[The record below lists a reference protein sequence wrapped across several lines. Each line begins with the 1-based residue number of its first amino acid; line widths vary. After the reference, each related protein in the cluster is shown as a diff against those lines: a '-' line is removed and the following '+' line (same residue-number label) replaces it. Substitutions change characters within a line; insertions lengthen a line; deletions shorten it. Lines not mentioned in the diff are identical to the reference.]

1 MDAEVD
7 AAADFDV
14 EYRLLLEAIH
24 LAYDHDFRGYA
35 AASLK
40 RRLKAAMR
48 SFGCRT
54 LSHLQDKVLRDPAMF
69 AALMDY
75 LTLQVSEMFRDPS
88 YFLSLRHAVVP
99 LLRTYPSLKV
109 WVAGCSTGEEAYSL
123 AILLHEEGLLA
134 RSLLY
139 ATDINTTALQKAQAG
154 MYPIQRMARF
164 DLNHQQSGARSS
176 LADHYAVAHGHAA
189 FDKSLASHIVFSE
202 HSLVTDGVFAEVQ
215 LVSCRNVLIYFDREL
230 QDRVLGVFG
239 NALCRKGFL
248 GLGAKES
255 LRLSAHASAFDE
267 LVRADR
273 IFQKAGEWPLPRGR
287 RT

>member
-1 MDAEVD
+1 MSITAKD
-7 AAADFDV
+7 
-14 EYRLLLEAIH
+14 
-24 LAYDHDFRGYA
+24 
-35 AASLK
+35 
-40 RRLKAAMR
+40 
-48 SFGCRT
+48 
-54 LSHLQDKVLRDPAMF
+54 
-69 AALMDY
+69 
-75 LTLQVSEMFRDPS
+75 LT
-88 YFLSLRHAVVP
+88 
-99 LLRTYPSLKV
+99 
-109 WVAGCSTGEEAYSL
+109 
-123 AILLHEEGLLA
+123 
-134 RSLLY
+134 
-139 ATDINTTALQKAQAG
+139 
-154 MYPIQRMARF
+154 RMAKAVQDRGAI
-164 DLNHQQSGARSS
+164 DLAHRVLQMAGQVMR
-176 LADHYAVAHGHAA
+176 YAVAHGHAA